1 MGSIDSNK
9 SFYALY
15 LLSESMPRLNDVF
28 RNIDDLKAE
37 MVNSLIEM
45 CKIPAI
51 DPKSG
56 GSGEKKKAEFIVK
69 LIDEIGFDEVEWY
82 NAPDDKVGYRPNI
95 VAKLKGKNKGKKA
108 EKMWVI
114 THMDVVPPGDLKN
127 WENDPF
133 APVIKNGRIFGRGV
147 EDNGQALIASIYAVK
162 SIKEQGLIPEM
173 DINLGFVADEET
185 GSEKGMEYLLNQ
197 GLFSPQ
203 DLILIPDYGSPDG
216 AKIEVAEKSGL
227 WLKINTNGEQCHAST
242 PNKGRNALR
251 AASSFLCNVDKRLH
265 QEFNDKNP
273 FFDVPYSTFEPTK
286 KEDNVPN
293 INTIPGDDVFYMD
306 CRLLPAHSMND
317 VIALIKNV
325 AREVERESRV
335 EINVDIVQSASSP
348 ATAEDSKIVG
358 LLKKAIKR
366 VLFIDAEVMGIGG
379 GTCASI
385 FRNAGFDVAVWSTN
399 EQTAHEANE
408 NIRIENL
415 VNDAKVYASL
425 FSAQ

>member
-1 MGSIDSNK
+1 MS
-9 SFYALY
+9 
-15 LLSESMPRLNDVF
+15 RLNDVF
-28 RNIDDLKAE
+28 RNIEDLKAE

-51 DPKSG
+51 CPSSG
-56 GSGEKKKAEFIVK
+56 GTGEKKKAECIAR

-82 NAPDDKVGYRPNI
+82 NAPDDKVGHRPNI
-95 VAKLKGKNKGKKA
+95 VAKLKGKNKEKKA
-108 EKMWVI
+108 EKIWVI
-114 THMDVVPPGDLKN
+114 THMDIVPAGDLKK
-127 WENDPF
+127 WDNDPF
-133 APVIKNGRIFGRGV
+133 SPVVKNGRIYGRGV
-147 EDNGQALIASIYAVK
+147 EDNGQSLIASIYAVK
-162 SIKEQGLIPEM
+162 SIKEQGLIPER

-185 GSEKGMEYLLNQ
+185 GSEKGMEHLLNQ
-197 GLFSPQ
+197 GLFNPQ
-203 DLILIPDYGSPDG
+203 DLILIPDHGSPDG
-216 AKIEVAEKSGL
+216 AKIEIAEKSGL
-227 WLKINTNGEQCHAST
+227 WLKINTKGKQCHAST
-242 PNKGRNALR
+242 PNKGRNAFR
-251 AASSFLCNVDKRLH
+251 AASLFLCEVDKRLH
-265 QEFNDKNP
+265 QEFNEKDP

-317 VIALIKNV
+317 VMALIKKV
-325 AREVERESRV
+325 ARKVEKDCGV
-335 EINVDIVQSASSP
+335 KINVEIVQSASSP
-348 ATAEDSKIVG
+348 ATSEHCKIVD
-358 LLKKAIKR
+358 LLKDAIKR

-408 NIRIENL
+408 YIKIENL

-425 FSAQ
+425 FLAQ